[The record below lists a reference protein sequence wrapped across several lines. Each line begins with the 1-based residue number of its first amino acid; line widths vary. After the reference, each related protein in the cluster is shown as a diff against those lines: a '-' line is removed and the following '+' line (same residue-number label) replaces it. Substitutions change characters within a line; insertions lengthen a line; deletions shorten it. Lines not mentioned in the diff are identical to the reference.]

1 MSEQLSEDGQWM
13 WDGSDWVPAEQ
24 AAAPE
29 PAAPVAAEEVA
40 PGIVVT
46 PDIQMDVA
54 PPVPAAAAPMET
66 QSNDPR
72 YAHNELEVKQRIRS
86 LFKFG
91 QQYDLYAP
99 GQDEAVGHAHRGFNL
114 AFMKVD
120 CVVYTDHTCSEELLR
135 ARQTNGFDAWG
146 EFEIMDSKTGEHI
159 ATYKRHFWAG
169 ILQRKW
175 TVSKPDGTP
184 WFLIQEDSLAKSLI
198 RRIGGDLIPLIKVF
212 LRTNMNFRSLDGTVD
227 FGSFNRKF
235 SLRDRY
241 QLQRATPELDGRLL
255 WITGPLLDNAGG
267 R

>member
-1 MSEQLSEDGQWM
+1 MTEQLSEDGQWM
-13 WDGSDWVPAEQ
+13 WNGSDWVPAEQ

-29 PAAPVAAEEVA
+29 PAAPVAPEEVA
-40 PGIVVT
+40 PAIAMT
-46 PDIQMDVA
+46 PDIQMDAA

-66 QSNDPR
+66 QSSDPR

-86 LFKFG
+86 VFKFG
-91 QQYDLYAP
+91 QQYDIYAA
-99 GQDEAVGHAHRGFNL
+99 GQEQAVGYAHRGFNL

-120 CVVYTDHTCSEELLR
+120 CVVYTAENCSEELLR

-146 EFEIMDSKTGEHI
+146 EFEIIDSKTDEHI

-198 RRIGGDLIPLIKVF
+198 RRIGGEFIPLINVF

-227 FGSFNRKF
+227 FGSFNRKR

-241 QLQRATPELDGRLL
+241 QLQRIGLASR
-255 WITGPLLDNAGG
+255 
-267 R
+267 

>member
-13 WDGSDWVPAEQ
+13 WNGSDWVPAEQ

-29 PAAPVAAEEVA
+29 PAAPVAVEEVA

-91 QQYDLYAP
+91 QQYDIYAP
-99 GQDEAVGHAHRGFNL
+99 GQEQAVGYAHRGFNL

-120 CVVYTDHTCSEELLR
+120 CVVYTDQTCSEELLR
-135 ARQTNGFDAWG
+135 ARQTNGFDGWG
-146 EFEIMDSKTGEHI
+146 NFEIIDSKTGEHI
-159 ATYKRHFWAG
+159 ATYTRKFWAG
-169 ILQRKW
+169 ILRRQW
-175 TVSKPDGTP
+175 IVSKPDGTP
-184 WFLIQEDSLAKSLI
+184 WFQIQEDSMGKALF
-198 RRIGGDLIPLIKVF
+198 RRFFPIEIIAVL

>member
-1 MSEQLSEDGQWM
+1 MTFSEDGQFYWN
-13 WDGSDWVPAEQ
+13 GTDWIPADQ
-24 AAAPE
+24 APPAGEAP
-29 PAAPVAAEEVA
+29 PADTAVAAPVAAAPVA
-40 PGIVVT
+40 QASA
-46 PDIQMDVA
+46 D
-54 PPVPAAAAPMET
+54 
-66 QSNDPR
+66 SR
-72 YAHNELEVKQRIRS
+72 YENNELEVKQRIRS

-91 QQYDLYAP
+91 QQYDIYAP

-120 CVVYTDHTCSEELLR
+120 CVVYTDHTRSVELLR
-135 ARQTNGFDAWG
+135 ARQTNGFDGWG
-146 EFEIMDSKTGEHI
+146 NFEIIDSKTGEHI

-198 RRIGGDLIPLIKVF
+198 RRLGGGVIPFLLIF

-227 FGSFNRKF
+227 FGSFNRKL

-255 WITGPLLDNAGG
+255 WITGPLLDNCGG

>member
-29 PAAPVAAEEVA
+29 PAAPGAPEEVA
-40 PGIVVT
+40 PAIAMT

-66 QSNDPR
+66 QSSDPR

-120 CVVYTDHTCSEELLR
+120 CVVYTDHTRSEELLR
-135 ARQTNGFDAWG
+135 ARQTNGFDGWG
-146 EFEIMDSKTGEHI
+146 NFEIIDSKTGEHI

-198 RRIGGDLIPLIKVF
+198 RRIGGGLFAPLLVF

-227 FGSFNRKF
+227 FGSFNRKL

-255 WITGPLLDNAGG
+255 WITGPLLDNCGG